1 MAVADLTKTTPG
13 KAVPHRSFRES
24 KIGAMHDK
32 FDQHDGRLRIP
43 DDDPLK
49 AKLYEIHRKPRP
61 DLVDLGMAD
70 QPPKYRLR
78 HP

>member
-1 MAVADLTKTTPG
+1 MTKTTPG

-24 KIGAMHDK
+24 KIGEMHDK
-32 FDQHDGRLRIP
+32 FDQYDGRPKIDANDKL
-43 DDDPLK
+43 L

-70 QPPKYRLR
+70 RPPKYRLR